1 VVLAVA
7 GVYNT
12 MSNTVAQHTRGVAI
26 HVALGAQGCDV
37 SKLVIGE
44 GMKLIAVGIAIAI
57 VKRKSTTSPA
67 RSPLSTF
74 PTCKFANLEPL
85 IEGLSGRLKA

>member
-1 VVLAVA
+1 
-7 GVYNT
+7 

-44 GMKLIAVGIAIAI
+44 GMKLIAVGIGIAIAI